1 MRRAE
6 RLFQIVQMLRSRNVT
21 TAARLAEELEV
32 SERTIYRDIADL
44 VSSGV
49 PIDGEAGVGYI
60 MRGGFDLPPLMF
72 TPEEIE
78 ALVLGAR
85 VVMSWTDPAMAR
97 AARDVLGKVE
107 AVLPERLR
115 ASLAETALFAP
126 NYGARRE
133 TQANLTALRTCM
145 HERRKVR
152 FGYTREDGA
161 RSTRTVQPLGLFFW
175 GATWSVA
182 GWCEHRDA
190 FRSFRLDRIE
200 GLRVLDQNFEDV
212 PGRTLND
219 YLREPGPVANA
230 AGAPA
235 AAAE

>member
-6 RLFQIVQMLRSRNVT
+6 RLFQIVQLLRSRNVT

-32 SERTIYRDIADL
+32 SERTIYRDILDL

-72 TPEEIE
+72 TREEIE

-85 VVMSWTDPAMAR
+85 VVESWTDPAMAR
-97 AARDVLGKVE
+97 AARDVLSKIE
-107 AVLPERLR
+107 AVLPERLK
-115 ASLAETALFAP
+115 AGLAEIALLAP
-126 NYGARRE
+126 RIGARRE
-133 TQANLTALRTCM
+133 GQANLTSLRTCI
-145 HERRKVR
+145 HERRKVC
-152 FGYTREDGA
+152 FGYTRGDGA
-161 RSTRTVQPLGLFFW
+161 HSTRTMQPLGLFFW
-175 GATWSVA
+175 GTTWSVA

-190 FRSFRLDRIE
+190 FRNFRLDRMQ
-200 GLRVLDQNFEDV
+200 GLQVLDEVFADV
-212 PGRTLND
+212 AGRTLDD
-219 YLREPGPVANA
+219 YLREASA
-230 AGAPA
+230 ARASVGAPA

>member
-6 RLFQIVQMLRSRNVT
+6 RLFQIVQLLRSRNVT

-85 VVMSWTDPAMAR
+85 VVMSWTDPTMAR

-126 NYGARRE
+126 NFGGRRE
-133 TQANLTALRTCM
+133 TPNLTALRTCM
-145 HERRKVR
+145 RERRKVR
-152 FGYTREDGA
+152 FGYTRGDGA
-161 RSTRTVQPLGLFFW
+161 RSIRTVQPLGLFFW
-175 GATWSVA
+175 GATWSVV

-200 GLRVLDQNFEDV
+200 GLRVLEQNFEDV

-219 YLREPGPVANA
+219 YLRDAGLAANA
-230 AGAPA
+230 ARAPA
-235 AAAE
+235 AAAG

>member
-6 RLFQIVQMLRSRNVT
+6 RLFQIVQLLRSRNVT

-32 SERTIYRDIADL
+32 SERTIYRDILDL

-49 PIDGEAGVGYI
+49 PIEGEAGVGYI

-72 TPEEIE
+72 TRDEIE

-85 VVMSWTDPAMAR
+85 VVESWTDPAMAR
-97 AARDVLGKVE
+97 SAREALGKIE

-115 ASLAETALFAP
+115 ADVARTALFAP
-126 NYGARRE
+126 RFGAHPQ
-133 TQANLTALRTCM
+133 TQANLTALRTGI

-152 FGYTREDGA
+152 FDYTRGDGDQ
-161 RSTRTVQPLGLFFW
+161 SSRTIQPLGLFFW
-175 GATWSVA
+175 GVKWVA
-182 GWCEHRDA
+182 VGWCEHRDA
-190 FRSFRLDRIE
+190 FRNFRLDRIE
-200 GLRVLDQNFEDV
+200 RLDVLDEHFEDV
-212 PGRTLND
+212 AGRTLDD
-219 YLREPGPVANA
+219 YLRETGPPPGA
-230 AGAPA
+230 A